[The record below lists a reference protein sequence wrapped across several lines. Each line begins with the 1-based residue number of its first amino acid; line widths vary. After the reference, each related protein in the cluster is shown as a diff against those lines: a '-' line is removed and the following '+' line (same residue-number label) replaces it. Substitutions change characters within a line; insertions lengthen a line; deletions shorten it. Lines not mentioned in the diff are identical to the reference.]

1 MNSLLIIIVLVL
13 LAIAIWQLTKI
24 FDMTQ
29 VGNSNDNSQVASNN
43 DNKVQGYLMFGFLIF
58 IYLTTIFC
66 IVKYGNLPLLS
77 DSASEHGPIYDN
89 LMIISLV
96 IIFIVQII
104 TQALLHYFAYKYSG
118 KEGQKALYYADNN
131 KLEFIW
137 SSIPAIVLAGL
148 IFYGLYAWND
158 IMYVDKEDEQNAI
171 IVEVYAK
178 QFGWTARYAGAD
190 NVLGKANVRYIEG
203 INTLGVDMSDP
214 NAQDDIV
221 SSDELHLP
229 KGKRVIFRFRSQDVL
244 HSAYFPH
251 FRAQMNC
258 VPGMVTNFS
267 FVPTVTTQ
275 EMRDNE
281 NMVAKVDNINKIRT
295 KKSVDL
301 VAQGKEAL
309 DPYTFDYLLLC
320 NKICGASHYNMQ
332 MKVVVDTP
340 QDFKNWLKGK
350 SLLSKEIKD
359 AALANEAEKVQV
371 SGSSKESETIK
382 IDTALVAKA
391 EMN

>member
-1 MNSLLIIIVLVL
+1 
-13 LAIAIWQLTKI
+13 
-24 FDMTQ
+24 
-29 VGNSNDNSQVASNN
+29 
-43 DNKVQGYLMFGFLIF
+43 
-58 IYLTTIFC
+58 
-66 IVKYGNLPLLS
+66 
-77 DSASEHGPIYDN
+77 
-89 LMIISLV
+89 
-96 IIFIVQII
+96 
-104 TQALLHYFAYKYSG
+104 
-118 KEGQKALYYADNN
+118 
-131 KLEFIW
+131 
-137 SSIPAIVLAGL
+137 
-148 IFYGLYAWND
+148 
-158 IMYVDKEDEQNAI
+158 
-171 IVEVYAK
+171 
-178 QFGWTARYAGAD
+178 
-190 NVLGKANVRYIEG
+190 
-203 INTLGVDMSDP
+203 
-214 NAQDDIV
+214 
-221 SSDELHLP
+221 
-229 KGKRVIFRFRSQDVL
+229 
-244 HSAYFPH
+244 
-251 FRAQMNC
+251 MNC

-371 SGSSKESETIK
+371 SGSAKETETIK